1 MVEIKTLYDGIG
13 ASPSP
18 SLTKILRDAY
28 DGDLFFGDSTTPR
41 IVANFVQTLDGI
53 VSLKIPGKSGGADIS
68 GRNEEDAFIMGALRA
83 YADAVMIGEDTF
95 RNAPGHVWTA
105 GCVYPPFE
113 DEFHAL
119 RKHLGKAAR
128 HPLNVVVSGMG
139 HVKLDEPFFRRDEIP
154 SLVLTTRQGAAGLER
169 QYGRALP
176 ATVRILPGDAALNPS
191 DMVTLLRDEYGVR
204 LLLHEG
210 GPTLFSS
217 FLRQGLLNELFLT
230 VAPQIVGR
238 GRTGERPPFSGSL
251 EFAPE
256 QAMWGT
262 LLSAKWATKSG
273 HLFLRYHI

>member
-1 MVEIKTLYDGIG
+1 MEIKTLYDGIG

-28 DGDLFFGDSTTPR
+28 DGDLFFGDSTRPR

-128 HPLNVVVSGMG
+128 PPLNVVVSGMG

-154 SLVLTTRQGAAGLER
+154 SLVLTTPQGAARLER

-273 HLFLRYHI
+273 HLFLRYQI